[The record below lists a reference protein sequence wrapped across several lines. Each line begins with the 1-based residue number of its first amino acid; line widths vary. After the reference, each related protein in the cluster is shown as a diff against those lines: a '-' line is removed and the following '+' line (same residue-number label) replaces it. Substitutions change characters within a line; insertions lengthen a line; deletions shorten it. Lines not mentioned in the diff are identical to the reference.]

1 VAIEHKHGKNL
12 FIRNSARKYFERQ
25 GIGACSNDLRKGNNS
40 CDSVL
45 LFPIAVVIMK

>member
-1 VAIEHKHGKNL
+1 MAIGHKHRENL

-25 GIGACSNDLRKGNNS
+25 GIGACSNGLEKANNS